1 MMRTIITGLPISIG
15 VTVVALKFF
24 PIPYC
29 WIGLTWALAGFAIAA
44 KAPSVLQ
51 SPLLIAASVSLAF
64 AVGEAFITV
73 TGTGVPRVYVSH
85 LLTSRTSCLA
95 GN

>member
-1 MMRTIITGLPISIG
+1 
-15 VTVVALKFF
+15 
-24 PIPYC
+24 
-29 WIGLTWALAGFAIAA
+29 
-44 KAPSVLQ
+44 VLQ